1 MLTEINSPS
10 QAYDLIRQRTKDK
23 DQRRQELRN
32 SFQRQA
38 PTSSKVLCL
47 A

>member
-1 MLTEINSPS
+1 MPTAITPA
-10 QAYDLIRQRTKDK
+10 QTYDLIRQRTKDK

-32 SFQRQA
+32 SFQRQTL
-38 PTSSKVLCL
+38 PGSRVLCL